1 MRRKPPCLLLET
13 RVKPDQTMPDPVQKV
28 SVILCVIIFSLG
40 CINLTDSSPVYEKR
54 ASRSFDSEKLES
66 IETVITQ
73 ARSEKRLP
81 GGVLWLEHGE
91 NHFTKA
97 YGKASTTPI
106 HSLLQIDTI
115 YDAASLTKVVAT
127 TPAIMLLHQR
137 KQLDI
142 NDPVKKHIQE
152 FDGEGREKVT
162 IKHLLTHTSGLRP
175 DISVKG
181 WEGHTEC
188 IAKCVAEKLRAK
200 PGEKFIYS
208 DINFQLLDEILRR
221 TTNQR
226 LDIFCEREIFGPL
239 KMVDTGYNPPATKL
253 ARVAPTTVI
262 DGEVLQGIVHDP
274 RARKTEGV
282 AGHAGLFTTA
292 PDLARYARMLLQKG
306 KLDGVRLFDTATVE
320 LMTSV
325 QTPPILTARRGLG
338 WDIDTG
344 YSSPRGNIF
353 PLGSYGHSGF
363 TGTSMWIDP
372 FSQSFVIFLCNR
384 VHPTEK
390 GPSVIPLRRTI
401 GTLAAEAITD
411 FDFKNVPGALAPL
424 KKD

>member
-1 MRRKPPCLLLET
+1 VSRYVQIFIALCLFSVSACIKSPTAPAQSAKLRGT
-13 RVKPDQTMPDPVQKV
+13 FDIQK
-28 SVILCVIIFSLG
+28 L
-40 CINLTDSSPVYEKR
+40 R
-54 ASRSFDSEKLES
+54 AIGSAITK
-66 IETVITQ
+66 TQ
-73 ARSEKRLP
+73 AEKRLP
-81 GGVLWLEHGE
+81 GGVLWVEHNGV
-91 NHFTKA
+91 HFTEA
-97 YGKASTTPI
+97 YGKASAEPV
-106 HSLLQIDTI
+106 LALAQRDTI

-142 NDPVKKHIQE
+142 NDPVKKHIHE
-152 FDGEGREKVT
+152 FDGEGREEVT

-188 IAKCVAEKLRAK
+188 IAKCVSENLRAK

-221 TTNQR
+221 ITNQR
-226 LDIFCEREIFGPL
+226 LDIFCEKEIFGPL
-239 KMVDTGYNPPATKL
+239 KMHDTGYNPPTEKI
-253 ARVAPTTVI
+253 ARVAPTTVTE
-262 DGEVLQGIVHDP
+262 GKVLQGIVHDP
-274 RARKTEGV
+274 RARKTQGV

-306 KLDGVRLFDTATVE
+306 VIDGVHLFKPATVD

-325 QTPPILTARRGLG
+325 KTPPTLLARRGLG

-344 YSSPRGNIF
+344 YSSPRGSLF

-372 FSQSFVIFLCNR
+372 FSKSFVIFLCNR

-390 GPSVIPLRRTI
+390 GPSIIPLRRTI
-401 GTLAAEAITD
+401 GTLAAESIQG
-411 FDFKNVPGALAPL
+411 FDFKNVSGALPPL